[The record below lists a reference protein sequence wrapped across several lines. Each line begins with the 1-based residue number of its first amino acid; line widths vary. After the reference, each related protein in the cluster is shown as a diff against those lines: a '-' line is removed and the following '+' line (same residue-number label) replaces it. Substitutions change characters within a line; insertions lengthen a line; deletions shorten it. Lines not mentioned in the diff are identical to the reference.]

1 MSKDK
6 QTQANTQP
14 DEESTEE
21 VVETKD
27 EAAINLE
34 GWKKALADY
43 QNLQKETDKRMSQ
56 LNDFV
61 LSSLIIELLPIF
73 DNYEIALSHVPAEQ
87 KKEAWVQGL
96 EHTFKLWQNFL
107 RDHKVEKID
116 SVGKN
121 FDPNLHEAVSHVSD
135 EKKADQLVVEEVQSG
150 YRFQQMVIRPAKV
163 IINNIN

>member
-1 MSKDK
+1 MAED
-6 QTQANTQP
+6 TQIDQENIEG
-14 DEESTEE
+14 EEI
-21 VVETKD
+21 KD

-43 QNLQKETDKRMSQ
+43 QNLQKESDKRLAQ

-61 LSSLIIELLPIF
+61 LSSVVLELLPVF
-73 DNYEIALSHVPAEQ
+73 DNYEIALSHVPPAQ

-96 EHTFKLWQNFL
+96 EHTLKLWQNFL
-107 RDHKVEKID
+107 RDHKVERIS

-121 FDPNLHEAVSHVSD
+121 FDPNQHEAVGHISD
-135 EKKADQLVVEEVQSG
+135 EKKADQIVVEELQSG
-150 YRFQQMVIRPAKV
+150 YSCQQMVLRPAKV